1 MYRRVTVSLR
11 CYMIVANVPDT
22 VYRIHNGV
30 SGEEKRSLLQPVQ
43 EKELFQSSQWRNR
56 LCDNFPFGFLETF
69 SYIQE
74 AVEAYCR
81 KERLDFKEDGG
92 VRAMT
97 RLTEYIDSLIHGK

>member
-1 MYRRVTVSLR
+1 M
-11 CYMIVANVPDT
+11 PDT

-30 SGEEKRSLLQPVQ
+30 LGEEKRSLLQPVQ

-74 AVEAYCR
+74 AVEGLLP
-81 KERLDFKEDGG
+81 ERAEMCIRDRDRE
-92 VRAMT
+92 
-97 RLTEYIDSLIHGK
+97 EHE